1 MELNDEVS
9 ITHLLKAVERRWR
22 IKIKICGI
30 NIEAVR
36 REGLSERQSHPT
48 SCVLLEFDSNSG

>member
-9 ITHLLKAVERRWR
+9 ITHLLKAVERRSR
-22 IKIKICGI
+22 IKINICGI

-36 REGLSERQSHPT
+36 REGLSERQSRPT
-48 SCVLLEFDSNSG
+48 SCVLLKFDSNSG

>member
-9 ITHLLKAVERRWR
+9 ITHLLKAVERQWR
-22 IKIKICGI
+22 IKIKIFGI

-36 REGLSERQSHPT
+36 REGLSKRQSRPK